1 MGVKHL
7 ALGLAVMVAA
17 PAAITTAQAAEGNF
31 VPLFSYRTGPYSG
44 AGIAIFNG
52 LGDYLTMLNERDG
65 GIGGVPIDRRGMRD
79 RLRHQEGRRMLQ
91 LGKVPQSSHH
101 QPLFHGH
108 YAAAHSQSG
117 GRQNSGPVDGLWP
130 FRLRRRQ
137 HFPWIFNPPATY
149 WDGASAFVRTPRA
162 SRAAWTS

>member
-65 GIGGVPIDRRGMRD
+65 GIGGAPIIVEECETGYD
-79 RLRHQEGRRMLQ
+79 
-91 LGKVPQSSHH
+91 
-101 QPLFHGH
+101 
-108 YAAAHSQSG
+108 
-117 GRQNSGPVDGLWP
+117 
-130 FRLRRRQ
+130 
-137 HFPWIFNPPATY
+137 T
-149 WDGASAFVRTPRA
+149 
-162 SRAAWTS
+162 